1 MTETENFRNIR
12 EIMEDKEL
20 FLELLKNKDKYI
32 VSIDNDNVS
41 FTTKENYKK
50 YNENIDEE
58 WKEYSFNNFGYELL
72 NEVFQA
78 LGIDSE
84 LV

>member
-20 FLELLKNKDKYI
+20 FLELLKNKDLYI
-32 VSIDNDNVS
+32 VLIYNENVP
-41 FTTKENYKK
+41 FKKKENYKK

-58 WKEYSFNNFGYELL
+58 WEEYSFNNFGYELL

>member
-12 EIMEDKEL
+12 EAMEDKEL

-32 VSIDNDNVS
+32 VLIDNDDVS
-41 FTTKENYKK
+41 FTTKENYEK
-50 YNENIDEE
+50 YNADLNEK
-58 WKEYSFNNFGYELL
+58 WKGYSFNNYGYELL

>member
-1 MTETENFRNIR
+1 
-12 EIMEDKEL
+12 MEDKEL

-32 VSIDNDNVS
+32 VLIDNDDVS
-41 FTTKENYKK
+41 FTTKENYEK
-50 YNENIDEE
+50 YNTDWDEE
-58 WKEYSFNNFGYELL
+58 WKGYSFKNYGYELL

>member
-1 MTETENFRNIR
+1 
-12 EIMEDKEL
+12 MEDKEL

-32 VSIDNDNVS
+32 ALIDNDDVS

-58 WKEYSFNNFGYELL
+58 
-72 NEVFQA
+72 
-78 LGIDSE
+78 
-84 LV
+84 

>member
-1 MTETENFRNIR
+1 
-12 EIMEDKEL
+12 MEDKEL

-32 VSIDNDNVS
+32 VLIDNDDVS
-41 FTTKENYKK
+41 FTTKENYEK
-50 YNENIDEE
+50 YNADWNEK
-58 WKEYSFNNFGYELL
+58 WKGYSFKNYGYELL

>member
-32 VSIDNDNVS
+32 VLIDNDNVS

-58 WKEYSFNNFGYELL
+58 WEEYSFNNFGYELL
-72 NEVFQA
+72 NEVFQV

>member
-1 MTETENFRNIR
+1 
-12 EIMEDKEL
+12 MEDKEL

-32 VSIDNDNVS
+32 VLIDNDDVS
-41 FTTKENYKK
+41 FTTKDNYKK

-58 WKEYSFNNFGYELL
+58 WEGYSFNNFGYELL